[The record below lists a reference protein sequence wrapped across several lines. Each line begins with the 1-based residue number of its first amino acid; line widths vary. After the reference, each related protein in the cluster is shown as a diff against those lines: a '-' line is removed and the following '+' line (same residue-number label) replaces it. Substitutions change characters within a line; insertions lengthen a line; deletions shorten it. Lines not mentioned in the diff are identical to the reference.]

1 MLKEVNQKAK
11 ADNKDQLEDSLQ
23 KIEETLK
30 EETTKIVC
38 KILKNTLLK

>member
-1 MLKEVNQKAK
+1 LLKEVNQKAK

-30 EETTKIVC
+30 EETT
-38 KILKNTLLK
+38 